1 MDEKDTTQVESHT
14 HAYAQRARRKPNQ
27 SIQTMK
33 GKENDID
40 TYPSLEF
47 VDINFGWPFVME
59 YDRRQQCTN

>member
-47 VDINFGWPFVME
+47 VDINFG
-59 YDRRQQCTN
+59 